1 MRIFACST
9 VSGGL
14 TRVDGRKGGKCQSC
28 LGWGVALSSYDWLV

>member
-14 TRVDGRKGGKCQSC
+14 TRDGRKGGKCQSC